1 MEEHTLD
8 AHSWLV
14 VVTFMIVIILVI
26 HPVKITLPIPSISSS
41 PRPSASQSSTQ
52 QHTTDAIND
61 PSKPDKAVSESET
74 APSPMAKNR
83 KKFPYSL
90 TLDIATAPVIGVLFL
105 LATRS
110 ISGHTLKDGIV
121 GAPESGVEPY
131 SVMILFFALAYICIS
146 LDMTGVFQYAA
157 FWISRRG
164 NGGGQRIFLSFFLL
178 STVMSGLTSND
189 VVILTVTP
197 FLVYYSHAV
206 DLVTPVAFLMAE
218 IQTANIGN
226 ITNVVACQAYKVSFL
241 EYSAW
246 MIIPCFASIAACYL
260 MLRINFRHEKYI
272 PKFVRIP
279 DVDPRSCLVDPKG
292 AIFGLAVL
300 TCSLACLIG
309 TSFAHVSVW
318 IVTGPFALLTL
329 FRDIWYDYNGNFK
342 GPQNAS
348 LMNPSGASEDDT
360 RVEISHGSDSIAE
373 QGFASAVPERS
384 IVQPVVILDS
394 AASTQDDSASTLDS
408 RRSSRSFAS
417 PILEK
422 SDQLHSPQSDAPATE
437 QLHAENNIATTKDST
452 YTQEQGSQETR
463 PLPSEGRKKG
473 RFERR
478 FPLLHAIA
486 IRMPWAILPFTFS
499 MFIMVEGLSESG
511 WISIFAK
518 WFTHLVPNYVAAV
531 YAIGFVSVLLCNI
544 FNNVP
549 MTILVA
555 RILQHPNFADSPL
568 ATPEVVKGCLFALI
582 VGSNLGACTTLISS
596 LAGLMW
602 DSVLKNKNASVG
614 FWGFFKWNMG
624 VMPIVIVVALS
635 VVVAEVA
642 IVY

>member
-1 MEEHTLD
+1 
-8 AHSWLV
+8 
-14 VVTFMIVIILVI
+14 
-26 HPVKITLPIPSISSS
+26 
-41 PRPSASQSSTQ
+41 
-52 QHTTDAIND
+52 
-61 PSKPDKAVSESET
+61 
-74 APSPMAKNR
+74 MAL
-83 KKFPYSL
+83 Y
-90 TLDIATAPVIGVLFL
+90 
-105 LATRS
+105 
-110 ISGHTLKDGIV
+110 
-121 GAPESGVEPY
+121 
-131 SVMILFFALAYICIS
+131 
-146 LDMTGVFQYAA
+146 
-157 FWISRRG
+157 
-164 NGGGQRIFLSFFLL
+164 
-178 STVMSGLTSND
+178 
-189 VVILTVTP
+189 
-197 FLVYYSHAV
+197 
-206 DLVTPVAFLMAE
+206 
-218 IQTANIGN
+218 IGN

-246 MIIPCFASIAACYL
+246 MLIPCFASIAACYI
-260 MLRINFRHEKYI
+260 MLRIVFRHEEYI

-279 DVDPRSCLVDPKG
+279 DVDPQSCLVDLKG

-342 GPQNAS
+342 GPQAAS
-348 LMNPSGASEDDT
+348 LISPFPASEDDT
-360 RVEISHGSDSIAE
+360 RAEISLGSDNLAE
-373 QGFASAVPERS
+373 QGFASAVPEKS
-384 IVQPVVILDS
+384 IVQPVAILDS
-394 AASTQDDSASTLDS
+394 AASIQDDGASTLDS
-408 RRSSRSFAS
+408 RRSSQSITS
-417 PILEK
+417 SIVEK
-422 SDQLHSPQSDAPATE
+422 SDLSHSPQPDAAATE
-437 QLHAENNIATTKDST
+437 QLDAGINIATPKDAT
-452 YTQEQGSQETR
+452 HTQEQEPQEAR
-463 PLPSEGRKKG
+463 LPPSEARKKG
-473 RFERR
+473 RFEHR

-511 WISIFAK
+511 WISIFAT
-518 WFTHLVPNYVAAV
+518 WFTYLVPNYVAAV

-555 RILQHPNFADSPL
+555 RILQHPNFADSSL

-602 DSVLKNKNASVG
+602 DSVLKNKNASIG

-624 VMPIVIVVALS
+624 VMPVVILVALS

-642 IVY
+642 IVF